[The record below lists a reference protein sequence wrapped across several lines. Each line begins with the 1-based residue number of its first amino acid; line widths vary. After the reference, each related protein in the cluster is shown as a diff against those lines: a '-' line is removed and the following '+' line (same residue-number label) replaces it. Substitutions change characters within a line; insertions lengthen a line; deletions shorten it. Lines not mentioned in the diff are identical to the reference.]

1 MNGETVVRLRGEQ
14 TGVDRYDNPVLEY
27 VETPIEG
34 AAYDPGGS
42 REPATPER
50 DAVVTN
56 PKLYFTYS
64 PDIVATDRMRVRG
77 VVHEVVSRPAVWV
90 SPFTGRTAGLVV
102 ELGLVE
108 G

>member
-1 MNGETVVRLRGEQ
+1 MTGETVVRIRGEQ
-14 TGVDRYDNPVLEY
+14 SGEDRYGSPTFTDA
-27 VETPIEG
+27 ETDIEG

-56 PKLYFTYS
+56 PKLYFTYQ
-64 PDIVATDRMRVRG
+64 PDIVATDRIRVRG
-77 VVHEVVSRPAVWV
+77 VVHEIVSRPALWV
-90 SPFTGRTAGLVV
+90 SPFTGVTAGLVV